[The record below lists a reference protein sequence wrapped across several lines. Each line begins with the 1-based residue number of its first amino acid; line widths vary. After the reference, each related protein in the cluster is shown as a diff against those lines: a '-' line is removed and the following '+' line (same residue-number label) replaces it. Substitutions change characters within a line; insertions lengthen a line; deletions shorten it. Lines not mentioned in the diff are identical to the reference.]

1 LKYSPQPLGSEPLR
15 DLDRGDPPFVDVQH
29 DLRDELGRDMRLGED
44 ELLDQFG
51 PRQWTAW
58 SSPPELAESRGDH

>member
-44 ELLDQFG
+44 ELLD
-51 PRQWTAW
+51 PVR
-58 SSPPELAESRGDH
+58 AEAVDGMVIAS